1 MINKH
6 KSGDMRAIKGGC
18 FATPLSARPLTFCPE
33 ETRMKQIRIVA
44 IGGGGFC
51 QGTDEGMETALLEW
65 VGPQCKNIGFIGSAS
80 NNDQEKLKRFYA
92 RFDRGSYRLDHL
104 RLEMDAPNACQWL
117 ESQDLIYIG
126 GGNALTLLDHWRA
139 RGLETLLVD
148 QALKGKHIAG
158 VSAGANIWFEQAL
171 TDAGGQGLSAM
182 RFLGLIPG
190 SFCAHYDQEADR
202 STVFHR
208 LIQSGTLEAGFG
220 LDDGVAAL
228 FSSSGFESILFARS
242 GAHAHHVQPLPAA
255 ERSGDD
261 RSIYKTT

>member
-1 MINKH
+1 MINNH
-6 KSGDMRAIKGGC
+6 KSGLTRAIKRGC
-18 FATPLSARPLTFCPE
+18 FETPISAQSLSFCPE

-65 VGPQCKNIGFIGSAS
+65 VGPQCKKIGFIGSAS
-80 NNDQEKLKRFYA
+80 NNDQEKIKRFYA
-92 RFDRGSYRLDHL
+92 RFEGGSYCLDHL
-104 RLEMDAPNACQWL
+104 RLDMDAPAACQWL
-117 ESQDLIYIG
+117 ESQDLLYIG
-126 GGNALTLLDHWRA
+126 GGNTLTLLDHWRTC
-139 RGLETLLVD
+139 GLETVLID

-182 RFLGLIPG
+182 KFLGLIPG

-208 LIQSGTLEAGFG
+208 LIQSGILKAGFG

-242 GAHAHHVQPLPAA
+242 ESHAHYVQALPAA

-261 RSIYKTT
+261 RSIYKAT